1 MTPSGGEAAFMVA
14 GFVAPYDEELGEV
27 PAKLEAA
34 VRGVLGFRV
43 EDFGMAIDED
53 MVRLVYAS

>member
-1 MTPSGGEAAFMVA
+1 MGA

-43 EDFGMAIDED
+43 EDFGMAIEED
-53 MVRLVYAS
+53 MMRFGYDS